1 MIDGFVVFD
10 SIHSWW
16 LIGIMI
22 AIALLTVVYVRL
34 SDTGRK
40 RVKKVLAYTILIGE
54 LVKLLV
60 LWLEGKS
67 LLYYLPIHLCG
78 FAIVLLMLHVYRPTA
93 LVKEILF
100 SLTLPGAFIA
110 LLFPGWS
117 DEPVMSFIHIHSFV
131 YHGII
136 TAYPIILLASGELRP
151 NRKGL
156 WKVGIVLL
164 LIIPF
169 VYSFNAW
176 VGTNY
181 MFLNRPIPNSPLML
195 IYNTFGENGYI
206 VGLLLVAV
214 VVWLLQYTVY
224 ALVQAIIS
232 RQHVQDNSS
241 I

>member
-1 MIDGFVVFD
+1 MNEGFTAFD
-10 SIHSWW
+10 SLHTWW
-16 LIGIMI
+16 LIGIAV
-22 AIALLTVVYVRL
+22 AIIVLMVCYVRA
-34 SDTGRK
+34 SDAGRMWIK
-40 RVKKVLAYTILIGE
+40 RVLAYSIFIGE
-54 LVKLLV
+54 IIKLLV
-60 LWLEGKS
+60 VWQQGKS

-78 FAIVLLMLHVYRPTA
+78 FAIILLMLHIYRPTS
-93 LVKEILF
+93 LINEILF

-136 TAYPIILLASGELRP
+136 TVYPLLLLSSGELKP
-151 NRKGL
+151 NPRGL

-164 LIIPF
+164 LIIPL

-181 MFLNRPIPNSPLML
+181 MFLSRPIANSPLML
-195 IYNTFGENGYI
+195 IYEAFGKNGYI
-206 VGLLLVAV
+206 AGLLLVAV
-214 VVWLLQYTVY
+214 ALWLLQYSIY
-224 ALVQAIIS
+224 YIVQLMRKGKSLAK
-232 RQHVQDNSS
+232 SS